1 MTVKLFYKGYNI
13 GRKTKKEIKTMKKRI
28 LGLVAGVMALVSVF
42 TFTACGGFN
51 PDKNITVVAREA
63 SSGTREAFDK
73 VVTDGTKKLIDAELV
88 KTANIQNKTGA
99 VLSTVQEDKQAIG
112 YVSLGSVDDSVKTV
126 KVAGV
131 EPSVETVKN
140 HTYQIQR
147 PFVIMTKEGVALSA
161 RAEDFV
167 KFLRSSEMKA
177 VCDADGVIFLENET
191 ERANAGKTAIPVGT
205 FLKLSEIPAGDKI
218 VIRGSTSME
227 KVING
232 AAKAYAKVYDVKP
245 ETLFDIQLEGSSK
258 GVKAV
263 EEDTKG
269 NVIGLSSAAVVKD
282 GIESFNLCL
291 DAVAVI
297 VNKENNIVED
307 LSVNQLFAIYTGE
320 ITKFSQLK

>member
-1 MTVKLFYKGYNI
+1 M
-13 GRKTKKEIKTMKKRI
+13 KTMKKRF

-42 TFTACGGFN
+42 TLTACVEFN

-73 VVTDGTKKLIDAELV
+73 IVTDGTTKLINVELV

-99 VLSTVQEDKQAIG
+99 VISTVQEDPQAIG

-126 KVAGV
+126 KVEGV

-140 HTYQIQR
+140 HTYKIQR
-147 PFVIMTKEGVALSA
+147 PFVVITKQGIELSA
-161 RAEDFV
+161 RTADFV
-167 KFLRSSEMKA
+167 KFLKSSQMKD
-177 VCDADGVIFLENET
+177 VCDADGVIFLEDEA

-205 FLKLSEIPAGDKI
+205 FEKLSELPAGEKI

-232 AAKAYAKVYDVKP
+232 AAKAYAKLYAVKP

-258 GVKAV
+258 GVKAA
-263 EEDTKG
+263 ESDANG
-269 NVIGLSSAAVVKD
+269 NVIGLSSAAVNKD
-282 GIESFNLCL
+282 GLESFNLCL

-297 VNKENNIVED
+297 VNKENNIVEE
-307 LSVNQLFAIYTGE
+307 LLVNQLYAIYTGA

>member
-1 MTVKLFYKGYNI
+1 M
-13 GRKTKKEIKTMKKRI
+13 KTMKKRF

-42 TFTACGGFN
+42 TLTACVEFN

-73 VVTDGTKKLIDAELV
+73 IVTDGTTKLINAELV

-99 VLSTVQEDKQAIG
+99 VLSTIQEDPQAIG

-126 KVAGV
+126 KVEGV
-131 EPSVETVKN
+131 EPSVEMVKN
-140 HTYQIQR
+140 HTYKIQR
-147 PFVIMTKEGVALSA
+147 PFVVITKQGIELSA
-161 RAEDFV
+161 RTADFV
-167 KFLRSSEMKA
+167 KFLKSSQMKD
-177 VCDADGVIFLENET
+177 VCDADGVIFLEDEA

-205 FLKLSEIPAGDKI
+205 FEKLSELPAGEKI

-232 AAKAYAKVYDVKP
+232 AAKAYAKLYAVKP

-258 GVKAV
+258 GVKAA
-263 EEDTKG
+263 ESDANG
-269 NVIGLSSAAVVKD
+269 NVIGLSSAAVNKD
-282 GIESFNLCL
+282 GLESFNLCL

-297 VNKENNIVED
+297 VNKENNIVEE
-307 LSVNQLFAIYTGE
+307 LSVNQLYAIYTGA

>member
-1 MTVKLFYKGYNI
+1 M
-13 GRKTKKEIKTMKKRI
+13 KTMKKRF

-42 TFTACGGFN
+42 TLTACGGFN

-73 VVTDGTKKLIDAELV
+73 IVTDGTTKLINAELV

-99 VLSTVQEDKQAIG
+99 VLSTVQEDPQAIG
-112 YVSLGSVDDSVKTV
+112 YVSLGSVDESVKTV
-126 KVAGV
+126 KVEGV

-140 HTYQIQR
+140 HTYKIHR
-147 PFVIMTKEGVALSA
+147 PFVVITKQGIELSA
-161 RAEDFV
+161 RTADFV
-167 KFLRSSEMKA
+167 KFLKSSQMKD
-177 VCDADGVIFLENET
+177 VCDADGVIFLEDAA

-205 FLKLSEIPAGDKI
+205 FEKLSELPAGEKI

-232 AAKAYAKVYDVKP
+232 AAKAYAKLYAVKP

-258 GVKAV
+258 GVKAA
-263 EEDTKG
+263 ESDTNG
-269 NVIGLSSAAVVKD
+269 NVIGLSSAAVNKD

-297 VNKENNIVED
+297 VNKENNIVEE
-307 LSVNQLFAIYTGE
+307 LSVNQLYAIYTGA